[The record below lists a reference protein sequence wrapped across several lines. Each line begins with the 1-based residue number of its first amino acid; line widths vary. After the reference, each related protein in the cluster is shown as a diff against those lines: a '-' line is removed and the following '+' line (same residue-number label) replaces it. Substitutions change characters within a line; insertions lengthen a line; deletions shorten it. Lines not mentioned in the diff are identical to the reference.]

1 MQWHSEWIRRLNQ
14 WENEEVKK
22 DGGTILNNIRER
34 KIRSRRKRLP
44 FIVVA
49 NKVDLLERQQ
59 LSTEVELSNGKGYRS
74 VLGLKNGFT
83 GNELK
88 YEYSY
93 ASENSTAHATK
104 LLTYS
109 LKQTLWSND
118 AQYLNAL
125 QRTEDELPAN
135 RQLILL
141 WCQRNGIP
149 HVEASALNGK
159 GVDEAMNHL
168 IDLGVEEL
176 LIRQTENTV
185 EMKEDH
191 KKMVHDTENGV
202 ESGPQCPLNEDQ
214 KTYVAENSSL
224 NIASIEEND
233 KDTGEDNQ
241 NGDGK
246 GTSST
251 AVSSVDPS
259 QYYFLYQPRQEE
271 KLDLFARYSPK
282 EEERCSSFK
291 CWLSFFSY
299 CQR

>member
-1 MQWHSEWIRRLNQ
+1 
-14 WENEEVKK
+14 
-22 DGGTILNNIRER
+22 
-34 KIRSRRKRLP
+34 
-44 FIVVA
+44 
-49 NKVDLLERQQ
+49 
-59 LSTEVELSNGKGYRS
+59 
-74 VLGLKNGFT
+74 
-83 GNELK
+83 
-88 YEYSY
+88 
-93 ASENSTAHATK
+93 
-104 LLTYS
+104 
-109 LKQTLWSND
+109 
-118 AQYLNAL
+118 
-125 QRTEDELPAN
+125 
-135 RQLILL
+135 
-141 WCQRNGIP
+141 
-149 HVEASALNGK
+149 
-159 GVDEAMNHL
+159 MNHL

-202 ESGPQCPLNEDQ
+202 ESGPQCPLNEEQ
-214 KTYVAENSSL
+214 KTYVAENASR
-224 NIASIEEND
+224 NITSIEEND

-246 GTSST
+246 GTSSA

-282 EEERCSSFK
+282 EEERCSPFK